1 MSLDHLIEIWKS
13 DPDFFEQ
20 VCAWQVSPAVTS
32 QEVPLPDSLSPI
44 LVRQLNQNGIFS
56 LYSHQYTAWQAVEN
70 GENVVIASSTASG
83 KTLAYNLP
91 VLNTL
96 LADSKARAL
105 YLFPTKA
112 LAHDQRET
120 LHALSL
126 AGINAELYDGDT
138 ASHHRPGIRQQA
150 RVLLTNPD
158 MLHTGILPHHTRW
171 EAFFRNLKYII
182 IDEVHI
188 YRGVFGSHVANLMRR
203 VKRITRFYGAHPQFI
218 LTSATIANPQELAS
232 RLIEAPVQLADND
245 GAPHGERHFIIYNPP
260 VTNAELGLRRSLL
273 LEATSITSRLLNH
286 GVQAILFGRS
296 RRSVEIMLTYLQQT
310 VPQYK
315 HAIRGYRSG
324 YLPADRRE
332 IEMGLRNGL
341 IRAVVATSALELG
354 IDIGSLDASVLA
366 GYPGTIASTRQQA
379 GRSGRKQSTSLAIL
393 ITSAT
398 ALDQFLAR
406 NPAYLLGRSPEQAL
420 IQPDNLL
427 ILLSHIRCAA
437 FELPFSAGDQFGQ
450 LDADLTRQFL
460 DILTQENLLHHR
472 QNKYFWVA
480 DQYPAA
486 NISLRSASPDI
497 VTLRSRSNE
506 GLQTIGHVDAASAL
520 WMVHPDA
527 IYLHQGQSYQ
537 VVDLNLQQGT
547 ADLQLSDADY
557 YTDPLSDTVLESPEP
572 IRQKD
577 SPGSHAVFGE
587 IVVTTQVKG
596 FRKLRWYSHEMLGAF
611 PLSLPPS
618 QLLTTAFWLSIN
630 PDTVQALQDE
640 MLWSAAPNDYGPDWN
655 RIRNQVRARD
665 GYRCQA
671 CGAVEMQK
679 SAHHVHHKQPFRSFT
694 SREEANRLDNLI
706 TLCPNCHHKAEQVVR
721 IRSGLSGLAYLLGS
735 LAPLFLMCDPED
747 IGVVSDPQSEI
758 TAGQPMVAIYDRVPG
773 GIGLSERLYE
783 LHPEWTAQALKAV
796 QDCPCLDGCPACVGP
811 AGENMAGG
819 KKETIAILEKLLA

>member
-1 MSLDHLIEIWKS
+1 MGLDDLLRNWMS
-13 DPDFFEQ
+13 DPDFHDQ
-20 VCAWQVSPAVTS
+20 VCSWQISPAVPP
-32 QEVPLPDSLSPI
+32 QEAPLPESLAPA
-44 LVRQLNQNGIFS
+44 LVHQLNQIGIHT
-56 LYSHQYTAWQAVEN
+56 LYSHQFSTWQAVKN

-96 LADSKARAL
+96 LSNPQARAL

-120 LHALSL
+120 LQALSL

-138 ASHHRPGIRQQA
+138 ASHHRPGIRKQA

-171 EAFFRNLKYII
+171 EDFFRSLKFII
-182 IDEVHI
+182 IDEVHT
-188 YRGVFGSHVANLMRR
+188 YRGVFGSHVANLIRR
-203 VKRITRFYGAHPQFI
+203 LKRITHFYNSYPQFI

-232 RLIEAPVQLADND
+232 RLIEAPVTLVEND

-260 VTNAELGLRRSLL
+260 VTNAELGLRRGLL
-273 LEATSITSRLLNH
+273 LEATNIASRLLKE
-286 GVQAILFGRS
+286 GVQTILFGRS
-296 RRSVEIMLTYLQQT
+296 RRSVEIMLTYLQQAI
-310 VPQYK
+310 PQSQS
-315 HAIRGYRSG
+315 AVRGYRSG

-332 IEMGLRNGL
+332 IEHGLRNGL
-341 IRAVVATSALELG
+341 IRTVVATSALELG
-354 IDIGSLDASVLA
+354 IDIGSLDASILA

-406 NPAYLLGRSPEQAL
+406 NPDYLLGRSPEQAL

-437 FELPFSAGDQFGQ
+437 FELPFSEGDLFGK
-450 LDADLTRQFL
+450 LDPDLTRQFL

-472 QNKYFWVA
+472 QQKYFWVA

-486 NISLRSASPDI
+486 NISLRSASPAI
-497 VTLRSRSNE
+497 VTLRSRSGE
-506 GLQTIGHVDAASAL
+506 GLQSIGHVDAASAL

-537 VVDLNLQQGT
+537 VANLDLQQGI
-547 ADLQLSDADY
+547 ADLQMSDADY
-557 YTDPLSDTVLESPEP
+557 YTDPLSETILESPSPLRE
-572 IRQKD
+572 KD
-577 SPGSHAVFGE
+577 TPGSHATFGE

-596 FRKLRWYSHEMLGAF
+596 FRKLRWYTNEILGTF
-611 PLSLPPS
+611 PLDLPPS
-618 QLLTTAFWLSIN
+618 QLLTTGFWLSIN
-630 PDTVQALQDE
+630 PETVATLQDQ
-640 MLWSAAPNDYGPDWN
+640 MLWSAAPNDYGPNWN

-665 GYRCQA
+665 GYRCQV
-671 CGAVEMQK
+671 CGAFEVDRQ
-679 SAHHVHHKQPFRSFT
+679 AHHVHHKQPFRSFT
-694 SREEANRLDNLI
+694 SREEANRFDNLI
-706 TLCPNCHHKAEQVVR
+706 TLCPTCHHKAEQVVR
-721 IRSGLSGLAYLLGS
+721 MRSGLSGLAYLLGS

-747 IGVVSDPQSEI
+747 IGVVADPQSEL
-758 TAGQPMVAIYDRVPG
+758 TNGHPMVAIYDRVPG
-773 GIGLSERLYE
+773 GIGLSERLFD
-783 LHPEWTAQALKAV
+783 LHPAWTTQALKAV
-796 QDCPCLDGCPACVGP
+796 QDCPCQDGCPACVGP
-811 AGENMAGG
+811 AGESMAGG
-819 KKETIAILEKLLA
+819 KKETMAILEKLLA